1 MPDYRSSRNNR
12 AYYDED
18 FYNEPR
24 RRQRPPQRKRRRRN
38 SGRLIAVLAVIVVV
52 VIAVVLVL
60 SLSGGKDGKTAPQAT
75 PTPAPETGTLT
86 NATIVSD
93 PAVQSDAVE
102 QSAAAF
108 TETSTAASSL
118 AAALGDD
125 DAELTP
131 LSEEDRVQVTD
142 LKLNTSLPDT
152 WMNILLLGSDER
164 TLNESART
172 DTMMICSINKETHEV
187 KLTSI
192 MRDTAVVYD
201 DLDEHNGTYRINA
214 ANYFGGP
221 QYAMQ
226 IVNECFGMN
235 IEHYVTV
242 NFFGFQK
249 IAQAL
254 GGIEMDITKE
264 EMEQINKNQKQQAKI
279 AYKAGIDESDLENVL
294 LTTYGENTH
303 LNGRQTLAYAR
314 IRKIDSDFTRAERQ
328 RKVLAALMDKLKE
341 CSGPEIIALGMSMIE
356 YVDTNIDLDTILSVA
371 MGVLGSDMGDVET
384 FRLPIND
391 SYKQETRNEESMF
404 YDCDWEANSREL
416 YTFIYE

>member
-12 AYYDED
+12 ASYNRAAYDED

-24 RRQRPPQRKRRRRN
+24 RRQRPSRRG
-38 SGRLIAVLAVIVVV
+38 SKAPLIVILAVAAAAVVVAVLLLGGGSDKPAQTAVPTEAPQT
-52 VIAVVLVL
+52 VITDVSVQESAATASTD
-60 SLSGGKDGKTAPQAT
+60 SLS
-75 PTPAPETGTLT
+75 
-86 NATIVSD
+86 
-93 PAVQSDAVE
+93 
-102 QSAAAF
+102 
-108 TETSTAASSL
+108 AASASASNSAL

-125 DAELTP
+125 DAVLDS

-142 LKLNTSLPDT
+142 LKINEDLPDT
-152 WMNILLLGSDER
+152 WLNILLLGSDER
-164 TLNESART
+164 VLNTSART
-172 DTMMICSINKETHEV
+172 DTMIICSINRSTYEV

-221 QYAMQ
+221 EYAMQ

-235 IEHYVTV
+235 IENYVTV

-254 GGIEMDITKE
+254 GGIDMDITKE
-264 EMEQINKNQKQQAKI
+264 EMEQINKNQKQQARI
-279 AYKAGIDESDLENVL
+279 AHEAGIDESDLENVL
-294 LTTYGENTH
+294 LETYGENTH

-328 RKVLAALMDKLKE
+328 RKVLVALVEKLKE

-356 YVDTNIDLDTILSVA
+356 HVDTNLDLDSILNVA
-371 MGVLGSDMGDVET
+371 MGVLSSDMEDIET
-384 FRLPIND
+384 FRLPVND

-404 YDCDWEANSREL
+404 YDCDWATNAREL
-416 YTFIYE
+416 YTFIYG

>member
-1 MPDYRSSRNNR
+1 MPDYRSSRNSRASYNR
-12 AYYDED
+12 AAYDED

-24 RRQRPPQRKRRRRN
+24 RRQRPPQRRRRKSR
-38 SGRLIAVLAVIVVV
+38 GPLIAVIAIAVVAI
-52 VIAVVLVL
+52 IAVVLVL
-60 SLSGGKDGKTAPQAT
+60 SFSGGSDKPAQTASPTQPPQADIIT
-75 PTPAPETGTLT
+75 D
-86 NATIVSD
+86 VSVQES
-93 PAVQSDAVE
+93 AVSASTDSLSS
-102 QSAAAF
+102 SAASAD
-108 TETSTAASSL
+108 SAL
-118 AAALGDD
+118 ATALGDD
-125 DAELTP
+125 DAVLAP
-131 LSEEDRVQVTD
+131 LSEEERVQVTD
-142 LKLNTSLPDT
+142 LKINESLPDT

-164 TLNESART
+164 VLNTSART
-172 DTMMICSINKETHEV
+172 DTMIICSINKSTYEV

-192 MRDTAVVYD
+192 MRDLAVTYD

-221 QYAMQ
+221 EYAMQ

-235 IEHYVTV
+235 IENYVTV

-254 GGIEMDITKE
+254 GGIDMDISEE
-264 EMEQINKNQKQQAKI
+264 EMEQINKNQKQQARI
-279 AYKAGIDESDLENVL
+279 AHNAGIDESDLENVL
-294 LTTYGENTH
+294 LETYGENTH

-314 IRKIDSDFTRAERQ
+314 IRKIDSDFSRAERQ
-328 RKVLAALMDKLKE
+328 RKVLAALVEKLKE

-356 YVDTNIDLDTILSVA
+356 HVDTNFDLDSILNVA
-371 MGVLGSDMGDVET
+371 MGVLSSDMEDIET

-404 YDCDWEANSREL
+404 YDCDWSSNAREL

>member
-18 FYNEPR
+18 FYDAPPR
-24 RRQRPPQRKRRRRN
+24 RRAPQRGKGGN
-38 SGRLIAVLAVIVVV
+38 GKLIAIIAIALVVIVAAVLA
-52 VIAVVLVL
+52 L
-60 SLSGGKDGKTAPQAT
+60 SFSGGKGNVEPQPT
-75 PTPAPETGTLT
+75 PTPAPETGMLT

-93 PAVQSDAVE
+93 PVVQSAPVE
-102 QSAAAF
+102 QAMSAASAVR
-108 TETSTAASSL
+108 SSL
-118 AAALGDD
+118 AASLGDD
-125 DAELTP
+125 DAELVP
-131 LSEEDRVQVTD
+131 LPEEDRVQVTD
-142 LKLNTSLPDT
+142 LSLNESLPDN

-164 TLNESART
+164 SLNESART

-187 KLTSI
+187 KLSSI

-221 QYAMQ
+221 KYAMQ
-226 IVNECFGMN
+226 IVNECFDMN

-249 IAQAL
+249 IAEAL

-264 EMEQINKNQKQQAKI
+264 EMEQINKNQKQQARI
-279 AYKAGIDESDLENVL
+279 AHKAGIDESDLVNEL
-294 LTTYGENTH
+294 LTTYGEDTH

-328 RKVLAALMDKLKE
+328 RKVLSALMKKMKTL
-341 CSGPEIIALGMSMIE
+341 SGPDIIALGMSMFE
-356 YVDTNIDLDTILSVA
+356 YVDTNLSLDDILNVA
-371 MGVLGSDMGDVET
+371 LGVLSSDFDGVET

-391 SYKQETRNEESMF
+391 SYKQETRNDESMF